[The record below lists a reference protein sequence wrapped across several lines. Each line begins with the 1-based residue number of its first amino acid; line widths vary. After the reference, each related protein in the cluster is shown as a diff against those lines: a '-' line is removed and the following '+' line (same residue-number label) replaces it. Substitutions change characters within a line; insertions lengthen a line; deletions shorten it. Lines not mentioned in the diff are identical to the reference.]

1 MKATAHAPV
10 GHPDGQAFRDS
21 PSGTSSADRA
31 AMHDRPA
38 PTAAAEAQAVG
49 AVLFRAHDAARHL
62 ENLLELEAPDP
73 RVAELLRD
81 AKRVR
86 KSIAALLVDV
96 AIADVALEGSG

>member
-1 MKATAHAPV
+1 MTTPI
-10 GHPDGQAFRDS
+10 
-21 PSGTSSADRA
+21 
-31 AMHDRPA
+31 
-38 PTAAAEAQAVG
+38 AEAQAVG
-49 AVLFRAHDAARHL
+49 AVLFRAHEAARHL

-96 AIADVALEGSG
+96 SVEASEVPLPESALHLRRR